1 MVAENRVLTTAQVI
15 YFIFNLILYPALLLL
30 LSGDWTWVEGWIFSI
45 FFVVMSLFT
54 TVYLYR
60 HDPELLK
67 ERFKRPGTGGQK
79 GWDRYFIYVL
89 MVSFLAWFI
98 IMPLDAKRFEW
109 TGDFPIWLKVL
120 GGFALLVSFFFMFRS
135 FADNPYAS
143 HLVRIQTERK
153 QHVVSTGVYGF
164 VRHPM
169 YLGGMLLFIGAPLLL
184 GSGYGILIGA
194 AMSLLLVGRIIGEEK
209 MLVEE
214 LEGYDDYRKKV
225 RYRLIPFVW

>member
-1 MVAENRVLTTAQVI
+1 
-15 YFIFNLILYPALLLL
+15 
-30 LSGDWTWVEGWIFSI
+30 
-45 FFVVMSLFT
+45 
-54 TVYLYR
+54 
-60 HDPELLK
+60 
-67 ERFKRPGTGGQK
+67 
-79 GWDRYFIYVL
+79 
-89 MVSFLAWFI
+89 
-98 IMPLDAKRFEW
+98 MPLDAKRYEW
-109 TGDFPIWLKVL
+109 TRDFPIWLKVL
-120 GGFALLVSFFFMFRS
+120 GGIALLVAFFFMFRS
-135 FADNPYAS
+135 LADNPYAS

-184 GSGYGILIGA
+184 GSRYGILIGA

-225 RYRLIPFVW
+225 RYKLIPFVW